1 MPGKNNYFLTTP
13 IYYVNDKPHIGH
25 AYTTIL
31 ADVLARFHR
40 TAGDD
45 VFFLTGLDE
54 HGLKVQQAADEKRVS
69 PQQHC
74 DEMAPRFINLWEKLH
89 IKYDDFIRTTEKRHE
104 SVVQDILKMVYEKGD
119 IYFDEY
125 TGEYCVGCERFYTE
139 KELVDGKCPQHN
151 KPLETIT
158 EKNYFFKMSEY
169 QQQLIEYIN
178 HNPDFIQPKHRKN
191 EILGFLRQPLD
202 DLCISRPKSRLN
214 WGIEL
219 PFDKNYVTYVW
230 FDALINY
237 VTAPGYSSDNES
249 FKKWWPAVHLIGKD
263 ILMTHAVYWPTMLFS
278 ADIPQPKTIF
288 AHGWWLSGE
297 SKMSKS
303 LGNVVNPLD
312 LIDKYG
318 VDPLRYYLM
327 REMVLGQDASF
338 TMESFIKRYNSDL
351 ANDYGNLF
359 SRVSTLIAKN
369 FENVILKYDE
379 LTEEENKIVKSAESV
394 IMHVNQLIDKMRIN
408 EAIEEIL
415 QFVRSINRY
424 MEQQAPWKLV
434 KTEKSAAARVLYTAA
449 ESLRISALL
458 LHPVM
463 PNRTEIILDTLD
475 AKDTNLKWG
484 ELKSGIVIK
493 KHSPLFPRIKF
504 EKPAI
509 EKRKE
514 STQENVITYEEFQNI
529 ELRTAFVLEAEK
541 VEGADRLLKL
551 QIEVGEEQRQIV
563 GGIAEHYALE
573 ELIGKM
579 IVIVANLEPVTI
591 RGIESN
597 GMLLAAKKGKE
608 LSLIIIDS
616 DKVKSGTRIF

>member
-1 MPGKNNYFLTTP
+1 MSGKNKYFLTTP

-40 TAGDD
+40 TVGHE

-54 HGLKVQQAADEKRVS
+54 HGLKVQQAADKKGIS

-74 DEMAPRFINLWEKLH
+74 DEMAPRFIDLWEKLH
-89 IKYDDFIRTTEKRHE
+89 IRYDDFIRTTEKRHE
-104 SVVQDILKMVYEKGD
+104 CVVQDILKMVYEKGD

-125 TGEYCVGCERFYTE
+125 TGLYCIGCERFYTE

-151 KPLETIT
+151 TPLETIT
-158 EKNYFFKMSEY
+158 EKNYFFKMSQY
-169 QQQLIEYIN
+169 QQQLIKYIN
-178 HNPDFIQPKHRKN
+178 DNPDFIQPKHRKN

-219 PFDKNYVTYVW
+219 PFDKEYVTYVW

-237 VTAPGYSSDNES
+237 VTAPGYSSDKKS
-249 FKKWWPAVHLIGKD
+249 FNKWWPAVHLIGKD

-278 ADIPQPKTIF
+278 AGIPQPKTIF

-338 TMESFIKRYNSDL
+338 TMNSFIKRYNSDL
-351 ANDYGNLF
+351 ANDFGNLF

-369 FENVILKYDE
+369 FDNVIPGYGE
-379 LTEEENKIVKSAESV
+379 LTEDETKVKTNAESV
-394 IMHVNQLIDKMRIN
+394 IRQVNELIEKMRIN

-415 QFVRSINRY
+415 QFVRSINKY

-434 KTEKSAAARVLYTAA
+434 KSDKSAAGRVLYTAA
-449 ESLRISALL
+449 ESLRVSALL
-458 LHPVM
+458 LQPVM
-463 PNRTEIILDTLD
+463 PNRTEIILDALGTND
-475 AKDTNLKWG
+475 AELKWG
-484 ELKSGIVIK
+484 ILKSGTILK
-493 KHSPLFPRIKF
+493 KHTPLFPRIKIEEPAP
-504 EKPAI
+504 EKVKQTI
-509 EKRKE
+509 
-514 STQENVITYEEFQNI
+514 QENIITYDEFQKVD
-529 ELRTAFVLEAEK
+529 LKTAKVLEAEK
-541 VEGADRLLKL
+541 IEGADRLLKL
-551 QIEVGEEQRQIV
+551 QIEVGDDKRQIV
-563 GGIAEHYALE
+563 GGIAEYYEPE

-597 GMLLAAKKGKE
+597 GMLLAAKKGKD

-616 DKVKSGTRIF
+616 DKVESGVGIF

>member
-1 MPGKNNYFLTTP
+1 MPRKNNYFLTTP

-40 TAGDD
+40 TAGEE

-54 HGLKVQQAADEKRVS
+54 HGLKVQQAADEKGIT

-74 DEMAPRFINLWEKLH
+74 DEMAPRFIDLWEKLH
-89 IKYDDFIRTTEKRHE
+89 IRYDDFIRTTEKRHE
-104 SVVQDILKMVYEKGD
+104 NVVQDILKKVYEGGD

-125 TGEYCVGCERFYTE
+125 SGEYCVGCERFYTE
-139 KELVDGKCPQHN
+139 KELVNGKCPQHN
-151 KPLETIT
+151 KPLETIK
-158 EKNYFFKMSEY
+158 EKNYFFKMSKY
-169 QQQLIEYIN
+169 QQQLIDYIN
-178 HNPDFIQPKHRKN
+178 DNPNFIQPKHRKN

-219 PFDKNYVTYVW
+219 PFDKDYVTYVW
-230 FDALINY
+230 FDALLNY
-237 VTAPGYSSDNES
+237 ITAPGYSSDDKL
-249 FKKWWPAVHLIGKD
+249 FRKWWPAVHLIGKD

-278 ADIPQPKTIF
+278 AGIPQPQTIF

-303 LGNVVNPLD
+303 LGNVINPLD

-351 ANDYGNLF
+351 ANDFGNLF

-369 FENVILKYDE
+369 FENVIPEYSE
-379 LTEEENKIVKSAESV
+379 LTKEETKVQKNAEFVIGQINK
-394 IMHVNQLIDKMRIN
+394 LIGKMRIN

-434 KTEKSAAARVLYTAA
+434 KTDKSAAARVLYTAA
-449 ESLRISALL
+449 EALRVSALL
-458 LHPVM
+458 LQPVM
-463 PNRTEIILDTLD
+463 PNRTEIILDTLG
-475 AKDTNLKWG
+475 ANGTELKWG
-484 ELKSGIVIK
+484 ILKSGTVIK
-493 KHSPLFPRIKF
+493 KHAPLFPRIKVEEPVAET
-504 EKPAI
+504 EKVT
-509 EKRKE
+509 
-514 STQENVITYEEFQNI
+514 SMENVITLDDFKKV
-529 ELRTAFVLEAEK
+529 ELKTALILKVEK

-551 QIEVGEEQRQIV
+551 QIEVGEEKRQIV
-563 GGIAEHYALE
+563 AGIAEFYLPE
-573 ELIGKM
+573 ELIEKM
-579 IVIVANLEPVTI
+579 IIIVANLEPVTI

-616 DKVKSGTRIF
+616 DSIESGVKVF

>member
-1 MPGKNNYFLTTP
+1 MSGKNNYFLTTP
-13 IYYVNDKPHIGH
+13 LYYVNDKPHIGH

-40 TAGDD
+40 TAGEE

-54 HGLKVQQAADEKRVS
+54 HGQKIQQAADEKS
-69 PQQHC
+69 ILPQKHC
-74 DEMAPRFINLWEKLH
+74 DEMAPRFTDLWEKLH
-89 IKYDDFIRTTEKRHE
+89 IRYDDFIRTTEKRHKK
-104 SVVQDILKMVYEKGD
+104 VVQHILEFVYEKGD

-125 TGEYCVGCERFYTE
+125 TGQYCVGCERFYTE
-139 KELVDGKCPQHN
+139 KELVDGKCPQHD
-151 KPLETIT
+151 KPLEAIT
-158 EKNYFFKMSEY
+158 EKNYFFKMSKY
-169 QQQLIEYIN
+169 QQKLINYIN
-178 HNPDFIQPKHRKN
+178 ENPDFIQPKHRKN

-219 PFDKNYVTYVW
+219 PFDKDYVTYVW

-237 VTAPGYSSDNES
+237 VTAPGYLSDDKS

-278 ADIPQPKTIF
+278 AGIPQPKTIF

-338 TMESFIKRYNSDL
+338 TPESFIKRYNSDL
-351 ANDYGNLF
+351 ANDFGNLF

-369 FENVILKYDE
+369 FENVIPEYNE
-379 LTEEENKIVKSAESV
+379 LTEEETKIQKSAESV
-394 IMHVNQLIDKMRIN
+394 IMYVNQLIEKMRIN

-434 KTEKSAAARVLYTAA
+434 KTDKSAAARVLYTAS

-458 LHPVM
+458 LQPVM
-463 PNRTEIILDTLD
+463 PNRTEIILDTLG
-475 AKDTNLKWG
+475 ANGANLKWG
-484 ELKSGIVIK
+484 ILKSGTILK
-493 KHSPLFPRIKF
+493 KHSPLFPRIK
-504 EKPAI
+504 
-509 EKRKE
+509 
-514 STQENVITYEEFQNI
+514 VEEP
-529 ELRTAFVLEAEK
+529 VAEK
-541 VEGADRLLKL
+541 VKQTIQDNIITYDEFQKVELKTALILKAEKIEGADRLLKL
-551 QIEVGEEQRQIV
+551 QIEVGEEKQQIV
-563 GGIAEHYALE
+563 GGIAEHYKPE

-591 RGIESN
+591 CGVESN
-597 GMLLAAKKGKE
+597 GMLLAAKKGKD

-616 DKVKSGTRIF
+616 DKVKSGFKIF